1 MKKTMRDI
9 VITIVMMG
17 IICFAFRQIGWITSA
32 KEIYVM
38 FVITGVV
45 IMIDLFARW
54 LGKKL
59 LKRE

>member
-1 MKKTMRDI
+1 MKKAMRDI
-9 VITIVMMG
+9 GITIVIMG

-45 IMIDLFARW
+45 IMIDLFVRW
-54 LGKKL
+54 IWKRL
-59 LKRE
+59 LKRQ

>member
-1 MKKTMRDI
+1 MKKAMRDI
-9 VITIVMMG
+9 GITLVIMG
-17 IICFAFRQIGWITSA
+17 IICFTFRKIGWITSA

-54 LGKKL
+54 IWKRL
-59 LKRE
+59 LKRQ